1 MGEIIVVTSGKGGV
15 GKTTTTANI
24 GAGLSRLGKKVL
36 VIDTDLGLRNLDVVM
51 GLENR
56 IVYNLVDVV
65 EGNCRLNQALIK
77 HKKYSNLCLLPS
89 AQTRDKDSVS
99 PEQMKALIDELR
111 ENFDYVLLDC
121 PAGIEQGFKNAI
133 AGADR
138 AFVVTTPEVSAIR
151 DADRIVGLLE
161 ANEMQRID
169 LIINRIRMDMV
180 KRGDMLKVEDVNEIL
195 SLPLIGVV
203 PDDEQIVVSTNQGE
217 PLVGSSSMAGQAYMN
232 VCKRLLGEEVP
243 FLNLDAKRG
252 MMSKLKDMFKK

>member
-1 MGEIIVVTSGKGGV
+1 
-15 GKTTTTANI
+15 
-24 GAGLSRLGKKVL
+24 
-36 VIDTDLGLRNLDVVM
+36 
-51 GLENR
+51 
-56 IVYNLVDVV
+56 
-65 EGNCRLNQALIK
+65 
-77 HKKYSNLCLLPS
+77 
-89 AQTRDKDSVS
+89 
-99 PEQMKALIDELR
+99 MKALIDELR

-217 PLVGSSSMAGQAYMN
+217 PLVGSNSMAGQAYMN

>member
-1 MGEIIVVTSGKGGV
+1 
-15 GKTTTTANI
+15 
-24 GAGLSRLGKKVL
+24 
-36 VIDTDLGLRNLDVVM
+36 
-51 GLENR
+51 
-56 IVYNLVDVV
+56 
-65 EGNCRLNQALIK
+65 
-77 HKKYSNLCLLPS
+77 
-89 AQTRDKDSVS
+89 
-99 PEQMKALIDELR
+99 MKALIDELR

-217 PLVGSSSMAGQAYMN
+217 PLVGNNTLAGQAYQN
-232 VCKRLLGEEVP
+232 ICLRVLGKEVP
-243 FLNLDAKRG
+243 FLDLEHPVSLWARFTGIFHKSQEGRI
-252 MMSKLKDMFKK
+252 S

>member
-1 MGEIIVVTSGKGGV
+1 M
-15 GKTTTTANI
+15 
-24 GAGLSRLGKKVL
+24 
-36 VIDTDLGLRNLDVVM
+36 
-51 GLENR
+51 
-56 IVYNLVDVV
+56 
-65 EGNCRLNQALIK
+65 
-77 HKKYSNLCLLPS
+77 
-89 AQTRDKDSVS
+89 
-99 PEQMKALIDELR
+99 
-111 ENFDYVLLDC
+111 
-121 PAGIEQGFKNAI
+121 
-133 AGADR
+133 
-138 AFVVTTPEVSAIR
+138 VTTPEVSAIR
-151 DADRIVGLLE
+151 DADRIVCLLE

-217 PLVGSSSMAGQAYMN
+217 PLVGSNSMAGQAYMN